1 MEKATATGCYKC
13 GRPGHW
19 SRDCPSS
26 TQTPNSNPDS
36 DPNPNP
42 RLPNPN
48 SSSYPFKN
56 TTGASRGKKV
66 SAPKTRPKLTPE
78 VLLSDDGGLGYILRH
93 FPKSF
98 KYRGRGHEVKDL
110 GNLIGLY
117 REWHSRLLP
126 YYSFDQ
132 FVHKVEQVAATRRVK
147 MSLRELRERVAS
159 GGDLTK
165 VHESP
170 VIDEDIPNDEQETLN
185 PEEPSD
191 HQGDPY
197 SGNQDDDFMQ
207 EDMLN
212 EIYEKA
218 TEEPLLHYD
227 MVTASVSAPDR
238 FQKDL
243 TTQLPNTNKD
253 VGESSENQITDE
265 QKARMEANRLKAL
278 EKAAARRRQLQEPP
292 LQCDMVT
299 ASISAPDSFQK
310 DSVTQL
316 PNTNNEVHESSEN
329 QITDE
334 QKARMEANRLKAVEK
349 AAARH
354 RQLQVA

>member
-1 MEKATATGCYKC
+1 MEKAAATGCYKC

-42 RLPNPN
+42 RPPNPN

-56 TTGASRGKKV
+56 TTGTASEGKKV

-165 VHESP
+165 VHEPP
-170 VIDEDIPNDEQETLN
+170 VIDEDIPKDEHETLN

-197 SGNQDDDFMQ
+197 AGNQDDDFMQ

-218 TEEPLLHYD
+218 TE
-227 MVTASVSAPDR
+227 
-238 FQKDL
+238 
-243 TTQLPNTNKD
+243 LPNTNKD
-253 VGESSENQITDE
+253 IGESSENQITDE

-278 EKAAARRRQLQEPP
+278 EKAAARRRQLQ
-292 LQCDMVT
+292 
-299 ASISAPDSFQK
+299 
-310 DSVTQL
+310 
-316 PNTNNEVHESSEN
+316 
-329 QITDE
+329 ITDE

-349 AAARH
+349 AAARR